1 MLRRSQRF
9 QTKKDAPDGV
19 QMQEMP
25 AASGSNSAAG
35 SKRTRDD
42 EDDNESQDEDHEEED
57 DEDDDDDDAPKRKR
71 KRSKKTAKAS
81 APSITGGPLPRT
93 TRKKRIP
100 DQFRGVR
107 GKLGL
112 LEKLVKDMPL
122 DVILEI
128 FCYLEPRDLL
138 RLARTTK
145 EFRGILMSKTS
156 EGIWRIA
163 RGNVEGLPPR
173 PDDLNEPQYA
183 NLLFE
188 PYCHVCL
195 NYGRCE
201 NVLWNFRMRSCQK
214 CLRTFPKLSLSQRDH
229 FLIRYGGIIPMESVR
244 INSRISRTPKSHNGI
259 KQSMMRSK
267 KRKTAM
273 HGSSARAASVSPSS
287 RLVCEEFANSCDELD
302 ALRNDRKAAI
312 LVRLEEIGWRDE
324 AEIVMEHELFIDVDN
339 SDRFSNHG
347 CVKQPK
353 KLTDYGWH
361 SIKDDLVN
369 FLSRCR
375 DVRRAHERET
385 VLTSRIAR
393 TKKIYD
399 AILLKSDLREPFP
412 TIGDILCHRVFQTL
426 IWETS
431 EEDLTEDFLH
441 SKLLEHLP
449 EITKEWRVIADQ
461 KLLEILQKSRPT
473 AAISELH
480 LVTTTFRCNNC
491 YQYPL
496 YYPQL
501 FDHYCATAPSFP
513 DNVQRPPITVRCSG
527 PWSHLSFEFC
537 DRDSF
542 SGRNS
547 SLATKVVEAC
557 SLDPSTATYQDVYD
571 ANPLFECTTCKGHGQ
586 YWNGGR
592 CFMRW
597 PLPLVHPPHHDLTIN
612 ALNDEEME
620 KVIACEPTISSHS
633 SIRCAHCH
641 ETTSVDDMIRHLKSE
656 HSDVLDFPESEKP
669 LKLQALRA
677 HWYWN
682 PRTHLSGRGEPFRY
696 TEEPSS
702 QTSHVVTVVNT

>member
-244 INSRISRTPKSHNGI
+244 INSPRSRYITHTQISQRYQAEYDAIEKAEDRDAWLIRKSRERVAIEQHNKQCADWFAKSLRT
-259 KQSMMRSK
+259 R
-267 KRKTAM
+267 
-273 HGSSARAASVSPSS
+273 V
-287 RLVCEEFANSCDELD
+287 DELD

-682 PRTHLSGRGEPFRY
+682 PRTHLS
-696 TEEPSS
+696 
-702 QTSHVVTVVNT
+702 VVRIGQK

>member
-9 QTKKDAPDGV
+9 QTKKDASDDV

-25 AASGSNSAAG
+25 AASGSNSTAG

-42 EDDNESQDEDHEEED
+42 EDDNESQDEDHEEDD
-57 DEDDDDDDAPKRKR
+57 DEDDDDDDDAPKRKR
-71 KRSKKTAKAS
+71 KRSKKTPKAS

-112 LEKLVKDMPL
+112 LEILVKDMPL

-201 NVLWNFRMRSCQK
+201 NVLWNFQYDAIEKAEDRDAWLIRKSRERVAIEQHNKQCADWFAK
-214 CLRTFPKLSLSQRDH
+214 SLRTR
-229 FLIRYGGIIPMESVR
+229 V
-244 INSRISRTPKSHNGI
+244 
-259 KQSMMRSK
+259 
-267 KRKTAM
+267 
-273 HGSSARAASVSPSS
+273 
-287 RLVCEEFANSCDELD
+287 DELD

-412 TIGDILCHRVFQTL
+412 TIGDILCHRVFQAL
-426 IWETS
+426 IWETPE

-480 LVTTTFRCNNC
+480 LVTTTFRCNKC

-542 SGRNS
+542 SGRNL

-571 ANPLFECTTCKGHGQ
+571 VNPLFECTTCKGHGQ

-597 PLPLVHPPHHDLTIN
+597 PLPLVHPPHHHLTIN
-612 ALNDEEME
+612 ASNDEEME